1 MDDIVHMASSSALLH
16 RTIATL
22 QREFAMKGLSQLH
35 HFLDITV
42 EQRTTGLFLQQRHY
56 TRDILGRAGM
66 TDCKPYSTPVDTQD
80 KISAD
85 SAPVDDPTALRNLAS
100 ALLYPT
106 FTWPDISYAIVTV

>member
-85 SAPVDDPTALRNLAS
+85 SAPVDDPTALRNLAG